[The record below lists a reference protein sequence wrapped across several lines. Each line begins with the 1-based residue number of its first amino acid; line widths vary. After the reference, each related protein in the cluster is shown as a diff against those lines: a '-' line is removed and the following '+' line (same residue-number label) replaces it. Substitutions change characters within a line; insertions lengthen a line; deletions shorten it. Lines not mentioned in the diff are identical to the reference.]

1 MICIVIG
8 LTVFRVVVLYI
19 LYIFCTFLLL
29 LFVFVPDY
37 FNQSY
42 LQVAYKCS
50 CAL

>member
-8 LTVFRVVVLYI
+8 LTVYRVVVLYI

-42 LQVAYKCS
+42 LQVAYKCV